1 MKFAGNWLN
10 EGPAGCRRTQE
21 TMLQAA
27 LAAAIL
33 LVLIFCS
40 CTSTVR
46 PKVVESKAPSWDGNA
61 QNSGLIGFDANGNA
75 IITPRAEAR
84 YFYLC
89 ELYGWKFH
97 PPACGAE
104 TILTSSNTFLLDPQ
118 HLSEFATMNRW
129 LKEAPGGAANA
140 PGGAK

>member
-1 MKFAGNWLN
+1 
-10 EGPAGCRRTQE
+10 
-21 TMLQAA
+21 MLQVA

-33 LVLIFCS
+33 IVLILCG

-46 PKVVESKAPSWDGNA
+46 PVVVESRAPSWDGTS
-61 QNSGLIGFDANGNA
+61 QNSGLIGFDTAGNA
-75 IITPRAEAR
+75 ILTPRAEAR

-97 PPACGAE
+97 PPACGNEARMIP
-104 TILTSSNTFLLDPQ
+104 TNGFPNLFLLDPL

-129 LKEAPGGAANA
+129 LKEEKAPGGAANA
-140 PGGAK
+140 PGGAR